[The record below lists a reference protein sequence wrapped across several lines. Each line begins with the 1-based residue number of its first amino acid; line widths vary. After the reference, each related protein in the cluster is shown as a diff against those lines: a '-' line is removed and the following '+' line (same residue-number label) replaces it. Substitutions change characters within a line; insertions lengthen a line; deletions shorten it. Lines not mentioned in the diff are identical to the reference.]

1 MMRILWSNQT
11 ILHQFLHVLIYL
23 VIYMI
28 HNCLIAVGIIQR
40 GIYPVTEFEIEPI
53 TFLAGKVN
61 PIDPPVTFF
70 FDTRDKNFPLHT
82 FGSVSQP
89 MHHLRNLLGI

>member
-40 GIYPVTEFEIEPI
+40 GIDPVAFLEIEPVMLPI
-53 TFLAGKVN
+53 GKAKSMKMRA
-61 PIDPPVTFF
+61 FCL
-70 FDTRDKNFPLHT
+70 TRI
-82 FGSVSQP
+82 S
-89 MHHLRNLLGI
+89 